1 MERGDFEHRAVVE
14 QIMSHAVR
22 VSIVQETACATC
34 VAAQLCNSSEKK
46 QKTMDIVCD
55 TSQYRVGQEVTIVGS
70 LGLGL
75 KATLLAYV
83 VPLFIMMTVLIGV
96 NFMTGSESVAA
107 VACLFTLTIYCGGL
121 YLFRDKLQR
130 TFQFRIVKN

>member
-55 TSQYRVGQEVTIVGS
+55 TH
-70 LGLGL
+70 
-75 KATLLAYV
+75 LLAIPDCQTCAQGKDCKDRYDS
-83 VPLFIMMTVLIGV
+83 LRL
-96 NFMTGSESVAA
+96 
-107 VACLFTLTIYCGGL
+107 
-121 YLFRDKLQR
+121 
-130 TFQFRIVKN
+130 